1 EKIDM
6 LDFAELVV
14 LNKYDRR
21 GAEDALRDVRKQ
33 WKRNRNA
40 FDVRDEDIPVYP
52 TIASQ
57 FNDPGVSWMFA
68 NLCRLL
74 KARLDPAS
82 PRCDFAPRIDTTLRE
97 PRATVL
103 IPGNRVRYLAE
114 IAEQGRAINR
124 RIESESETASR
135 AQGLWQAL
143 RELEDHRLPR
153 PLDLYEAADL
163 HVEGDRSLATLRQR
177 YNDAV
182 QSLSAESLRL
192 LREWPAR
199 LKAITDE
206 VNEYQVRCRT
216 IRVEN

>member
-1 EKIDM
+1 LGFDLVIVETAGIGQSDSEIVDLVDFPVYVMTSDYGAASQLEKIDM

-82 PRCDFAPRIDTTLRE
+82 PR
-97 PRATVL
+97 
-103 IPGNRVRYLAE
+103 
-114 IAEQGRAINR
+114 
-124 RIESESETASR
+124 
-135 AQGLWQAL
+135 
-143 RELEDHRLPR
+143 
-153 PLDLYEAADL
+153 
-163 HVEGDRSLATLRQR
+163 
-177 YNDAV
+177 
-182 QSLSAESLRL
+182 
-192 LREWPAR
+192 
-199 LKAITDE
+199 
-206 VNEYQVRCRT
+206 
-216 IRVEN
+216 